1 MKRFV
6 DLDNGVATCNNHAT
20 ILNDLKPAIA

>member
-6 DLDNGVATCNNHAT
+6 DFDNGVATCNYHAT
-20 ILNDLKPAIA
+20 ILNDLKPAMA